1 MLDINQVCD
10 YIIFRLKSEDEAQLS
25 HLKLQK
31 LLYYVQ
37 SWNLA
42 FYDRP
47 FFSGKFQAWI
57 HGPVNRTIYDRFK
70 DSKFIYSPI
79 NLSDIINA
87 NVTEDISQDAKSH
100 IDVVLEVYA
109 PFTDTDLEI
118 KTHEEEPWIEA
129 RNGFAASERC
139 EVELNEETMRRY
151 YAARLNK

>member
-42 FYDRP
+42 FYSKP
-47 FFSGKFQAWI
+47 LFSGKFQAWI
-57 HGPVNRTIYDRFK
+57 HGPVNRVIYDRFK

-79 NLSDIINA
+79 NLSDIINP
-87 NVTEDISQDAKSH
+87 NITELISHENKSH

-118 KTHEEEPWIEA
+118 KTHEEEPWLEA
-129 RNGFAASERC
+129 RNGYVASERC
-139 EVELNEETMRRY
+139 EVELNENTMHRY
-151 YAARLNK
+151 YNARLHK